1 MKVNSELK
9 INNYVIEI
17 WINLLNMVKIL
28 SDSDNSLS
36 RTHDDWAQISAS
48 LLHLRQT
55 DFRNDQNSI
64 PNTKSFVGWKMK

>member
-36 RTHDDWAQISAS
+36 RTHHDSAQISNS
-48 LLHLRQT
+48 LHLRQT

-64 PNTKSFVGWKMK
+64 VNTKRAVLLEG

>member
-17 WINLLNMVKIL
+17 WINLPNMDKIL

-64 PNTKSFVGWKMK
+64 VNTKRVLSDGK

>member
-36 RTHDDWAQISAS
+36 RTHHDSAQISNS
-48 LLHLRQT
+48 LHLRLT
-55 DFRNDQNSI
+55 LEMIKI
-64 PNTKSFVGWKMK
+64 PSKHKESFV

>member
-36 RTHDDWAQISAS
+36 RTHHDWLKYQTIS
-48 LLHLRQT
+48 T
-55 DFRNDQNSI
+55 
-64 PNTKSFVGWKMK
+64 